1 MGLRVS
7 MSCSR
12 SVPFWFG
19 WSRKRNFPRIC
30 ILRNG
35 SLDMSFNYR
44 LHLYNIHNSTHN
56 THAHTGHRERAHT
69 KWVAICCVRFRLH
82 RFICKSLFRF
92 CLATSTSLWEMR
104 RFTFFYFYYSC
115 RTRNNKSHHIHT
127 PHCNI
132 YSGQIVMASVF
143 CECACDDGR
152 CILILKRQ

>member
-30 ILRNG
+30 IRNG

-44 LHLYNIHNSTHN
+44 LHLYNSTQYTR
-56 THAHTGHRERAHT
+56 THTPSTESTQSESQSAVCASVSTDLYVNLYHSSAWLLRHRCE
-69 KWVAICCVRFRLH
+69 KCVDL
-82 RFICKSLFRF
+82 L
-92 CLATSTSLWEMR
+92 LLLL
-104 RFTFFYFYYSC
+104 FFYFYYSC

-132 YSGQIVMASVF
+132 YSGQIVMASIYIVSVHVTTVAAF
-143 CECACDDGR
+143 
-152 CILILKRQ
+152 